1 MGGNGM
7 KGMDVERGAEV
18 VGQIGVR
25 IEMEETRITALEA
38 IKAALEANWHGA
50 DSQMMIERV
59 SEAIELDRR
68 LIEALEGKKTELQ
81 TDVDE
86 QTTTSSQ

>member
-7 KGMDVERGAEV
+7 KGMDIDRGAQV
-18 VGQIGVR
+18 VTQIGVR
-25 IEMEETRITALEA
+25 IEMEQDRITALEG

-59 SEAIELDRR
+59 DEAITLDQR
-68 LIEALEGKKTELQ
+68 LIETLEGKKTELQ

-86 QTTTSSQ
+86 QDTTSAQ